1 MHALGGLGSD
11 FLAKRILETD
21 QRLLL
26 RLVIISVAEQN
37 GGHGCQCGVQG
48 FGQTG
53 VVLQQVAAIG
63 GVGAL
68 LDVLPV
74 LDLIFVA
81 TVLRLEGLVREAARH
96 DAVDEIDR
104 LGLLRLSGLERVG
117 FDVLDRARVNLVAIA
132 LVGSMVAGEL
142 GL

>member
-1 MHALGGLGSD
+1 M
-11 FLAKRILETD
+11 
-21 QRLLL
+21 
-26 RLVIISVAEQN
+26 AEQN
-37 GGHGCQCGVQG
+37 GWHGSQSGVQG

-53 VVLQQVAAIG
+53 VVLQQVAAVS

-74 LDLIFVA
+74 LDLILVPA
-81 TVLRLEGLVREAARH
+81 VLRLEGLVREAARH

-117 FDVLDRARVNLVAIA
+117 FDVLDGTRVNLVTKA
-132 LVGSMVAGEL
+132 LIGTMVAGEL